1 MKVIRKPH
9 PLPTSQTTIRTMIP
23 PPRSAV
29 HSLGLGLA
37 LSIGVL
43 AAGAGCS
50 PATETGADAGG
61 GGMVQAT
68 FTSLYG
74 DYLGTCKQCHAPNAP
89 GKTSITETSLDFT
102 SRTTA
107 LTTLHGMASGLTGNH
122 TDCNG
127 APFLAATPARS
138 LLVAVLDQ
146 PTRQMIDL
154 SPGHPT
160 CDVDTISDETAKVGS
175 PPSADF
181 VTALKT
187 WITSGAP
194 DN

>member
-1 MKVIRKPH
+1 MKVIRKPP
-9 PLPTSQTTIRTMIP
+9 PLPTSQPTIQLP
-23 PPRSAV
+23 EPAC
-29 HSLGLGLA
+29 
-37 LSIGVL
+37 SIGPGRRLRRALAIGLL

-50 PATETGADAGG
+50 PATETTPDGGG

-74 DYLGTCKQCHAPNAP
+74 DYFATCKQCHAPNAP
-89 GKTSITETSLDFT
+89 GKTSITETTLDFT

-127 APFLAATPARS
+127 APFLATTPGKS

-146 PTRQMIDL
+146 PTRQAIDL

-160 CDVDTISDETAKVGS
+160 CDVDTISDETVKVGS
-175 PPSADF
+175 APSADF

-187 WITSGAP
+187 WITSGAQ
-194 DN
+194 DD